1 MPKPLLLR
9 RPSGLYVR
17 FLLPADVFRRLN
29 VRFLVRSLGDLRGD
43 AARLTAA
50 RMGYAL
56 AQTIAAARAGGRGG
70 RMDKKLL
77 DDTLAAAARGEVR
90 RYELTMPGGVS
101 LKADGPEEHARAMDA
116 LERIG
121 LLKDLVLLPRFPTP
135 PPPVAPSGPMLHAS
149 IATFLGQFKEKGRAR
164 STVEETE
171 HSLGLFRDLV
181 DDVPLADLGN
191 DQMDAF
197 RAALAHWP
205 PRARVMPKYRDLP
218 NARAIVEKSRME
230 GDGDLSRRT
239 LDKHLDRLS
248 VFINWAVKRR
258 QLTFNPLAGE
268 RNQTAA
274 QKYEPV
280 RRSFNSDELAL
291 VFDPDLRARHCV
303 EDPAF
308 FWLPVLGVY
317 MGARQGELA
326 QLLVADLDDVNG
338 FWGIHITVEGETPK
352 GAKRLKNPQSKR
364 FVPLPALVLDLGF
377 LDYAAGVRAAG
388 FKELFPGG
396 SWDAKNGPGTK
407 ASKWFNRSYLRK
419 VCGLTDPHLVF
430 HSLRHTWE
438 TLADRLGFSE
448 SQAGRI
454 TGHTGRSVQS
464 RFYIDALTVPERKDL
479 QERVA
484 AALDVPR
491 LAPYRP
497 DQFAAFYRALPMA
510 EKRAAA
516 AVAKRKA
523 TLAGKKATGAGRARA
538 GRREP
543 PS

>member
-17 FLLPADVFRRLN
+17 FLLPAAVFRRLN
-29 VRFLVRSLGDLRGD
+29 VRFLVRSLRGLRGD

-56 AQTIAAARAGGRGG
+56 AQTIAGAGE

-77 DDTLAAAARGEVR
+77 DDTLARVARGEFK
-90 RYELTMPGGVS
+90 RYELTSGPGGVP
-101 LKADGPEEHARAMDA
+101 LKADGPEDHARALDA

-121 LLKDLVLLPRFPTP
+121 VLKDMELLPRFRTP
-135 PPPVAPSGPMLHAS
+135 PPLVVPSGPMLHAS
-149 IATFLGQFKEKGRAR
+149 IATFLEQFKKKKRAR

-171 HSLGLFRDLV
+171 HSLALFRDLV
-181 DDVPLADLGN
+181 DDVPMADFGN
-191 DQMDAF
+191 DQTDAF
-197 RAALAHWP
+197 SAALAHWP

-218 NARAIVEKSRME
+218 NARAIVEKSRAA
-230 GDGDLSRRT
+230 GDGDLSERT
-239 LDKHLDRLS
+239 VDKHLDRLS
-248 VFINWAVKRR
+248 VFINWAMKRR
-258 QLTFNPLAGE
+258 KLTFNPLAGE

-274 QKYEPV
+274 QKYAPV
-280 RRSFNSDELAL
+280 RRSFNSEELAL
-291 VFDPDLRARHCV
+291 VFDPYRRMQYCV
-303 EDPAF
+303 DDPAF

-326 QLLVADLDDVNG
+326 QLLVADLGQVNEV
-338 FWGIHITVEGETPK
+338 WGIHITAEGETAK
-352 GAKRLKNPQSKR
+352 GVKRLKNAQSKR
-364 FVPLPALVLDLGF
+364 FVPLPVLVLDLRF
-377 LDYAAGVRAAG
+377 LDYAQDVRAAG

-396 SWDAKNGPGTK
+396 AWGARNGPGTK
-407 ASKWFNRSYLRK
+407 VSKWFNRSYLRK
-419 VCGLTDPHLVF
+419 VCGLTAPDLVF

-438 TLADRLGFSE
+438 TQADRLGFSE

-464 RFYIDALTVPERKDL
+464 RFYIDALTVAERKAL
-479 QERVA
+479 QERIA

-491 LAPYRP
+491 LAPYHP
-497 DQFAAFYRALPMA
+497 DQFAEFFRTLPMV

-523 TLAGKKATGAGRARA
+523 TVARKKAAGAPLARA

-543 PS
+543 PP